1 MGPCCEREPHANSS
15 LVVDFLRARER
26 GLAVELIACQCC
38 TRKRGGIERHQSRR
52 CSQWCGRSLRSRC
65 CNLGDPLSAEGCSCC
80 SAVRPWRWDRF
91 GGAHV
96 CPKTARVDRA
106 ALCGG
111 KPGGG
116 GTVGS
121 DWVAKSKADG
131 YTLLAVPISHAANV
145 SQGKLPFDPQKDFS
159 PIIEI
164 ASAPNVVLVNPSLGV
179 KDLNAFI
186 ALAKENKG
194 QLSYASSGNGSSTHL
209 AGQLMMMSAHIDLLH
224 VPYKG
229 GGPALIDLLGS
240 QVNMYIASIPASIP
254 HLQNQKL
261 VALAVTS
268 STRTPALPNVPTA
281 MELGLSDF
289 EYLGWYGLLAPKST
303 PKVVVSKLNALVNQI
318 LKEPAVIEKLSQEGA
333 TPVGG
338 SSEQFSKF
346 IASEV
351 AKWAKVAQY
360 VKDQP
365 S

>member
-1 MGPCCEREPHANSS
+1 MRIHPWSLIFCGLASVASLLSSS
-15 LVVDFLRARER
+15 LASAAPEKGVESSATNPAAAPSGVGAVSGAGVVILATHYPQRAVHV
-26 GLAVELIACQCC
+26 AVPFAPG
-38 TRKRGGIERHQSRR
+38 GGIDSVARMFAQRLQE
-52 CSQWCGRSLRSRC
+52 L
-65 CNLGDPLSAEGCSCC
+65 
-80 SAVRPWRWDRF
+80 
-91 GGAHV
+91 
-96 CPKTARVDRA
+96 TAQPFVVENRA
-106 ALCGG
+106 
-111 KPGGG
+111 GGG